1 MKLRLSQ
8 LLKNASK
15 WVSETLQGIADA
27 EDRFVASMF
36 EEKDKD
42 DSNKG

>member
-1 MKLRLSQ
+1 MLFQ
-8 LLKNASK
+8 LLRSVKN
-15 WVSETLQGIADA
+15 WVFEGMQGIANA

-36 EEKDKD
+36 KDKDED

>member
-1 MKLRLSQ
+1 MLFQ
-8 LLKNASK
+8 LLRNVKN
-15 WVSETLQGIADA
+15 WVFNSLQGIADA

-36 EEKDKD
+36 KDEDKD

>member
-1 MKLRLSQ
+1 MLLA
-8 LLKNASK
+8 LLKNVKK
-15 WVSETLQGIADA
+15 WVSDSFQGIADA

-36 EEKDKD
+36 KDKD

>member
-1 MKLRLSQ
+1 MINIFNRIKEY
-8 LLKNASK
+8 LLKSAQ
-15 WVSETLQGIADA
+15 TIADA

-36 EEKDKD
+36 KDEDKD